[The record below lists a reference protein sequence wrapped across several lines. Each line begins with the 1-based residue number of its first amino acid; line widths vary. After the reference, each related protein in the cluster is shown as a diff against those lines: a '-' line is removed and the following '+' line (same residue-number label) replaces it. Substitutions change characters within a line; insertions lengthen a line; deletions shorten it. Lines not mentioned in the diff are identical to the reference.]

1 MSKIYL
7 IRSYNDDC
15 GELIVGYATTEEKA
29 IKMKEYLENIFNSEW
44 DEDEEEFIQCFEYEI
59 IPVETDMLFVDDE
72 DINF

>member
-29 IKMKEYLENIFNSEW
+29 IKMKEYLEKTFNSEW
-44 DEDEEEFIQCFEYEI
+44 DEDEEEFIKCFEYEI
-59 IPVETDMLFVDDE
+59 IPVETDTLNVDYK
-72 DINF
+72 DIKF